1 MRRRVAI
8 TAASRSISPV
18 VLGIGMVQ
26 SFLFFDRAQEIDN
39 ALERGGGAVGLPLD
53 ARENRDLDLG
63 VACGHGY
70 PMIPMMRRM
79 YGSAQ
84 SA

>member
-1 MRRRVAI
+1 
-8 TAASRSISPV
+8 
-18 VLGIGMVQ
+18 MVQ
-26 SFLFFDRAQEIDN
+26 SFLGFDLAQEIDD

-70 PMIPMMRRM
+70 PMIPMMRRT
-79 YGSAQ
+79 YGSAHR
-84 SA
+84 A

>member
-1 MRRRVAI
+1 MRRMVAI

-26 SFLFFDRAQEIDN
+26 SFLLFDRAQEIDD

-53 ARENRDLDLG
+53 AREDRDLDLG
-63 VACGHGY
+63 VACGH

>member
-1 MRRRVAI
+1 M
-8 TAASRSISPV
+8 
-18 VLGIGMVQ
+18 LQ
-26 SFLFFDRAQEIDN
+26 SFLLFDRAQEIDD

-53 ARENRDLDLG
+53 AREDRDLNLG
-63 VACGHGY
+63 VCVGH

>member
-1 MRRRVAI
+1 
-8 TAASRSISPV
+8 
-18 VLGIGMVQ
+18 MVQ
-26 SFLFFDRAQEIDN
+26 SFLFFDRAQEIEH

-63 VACGHGY
+63 VACGH

-79 YGSAQ
+79 YGSAHR
-84 SA
+84 A